1 MAHPADIDTSSISRG
16 LEIQAIT
23 RTIRHYL
30 TGLDLK
36 NLVLVNRQWWR
47 AFAPFLWEK
56 LFINETEEDQ
66 YIILRNGQ
74 VVQEMAIVVHE
85 RETKARIEWLFAS
98 LAKSCPNI
106 YTLHLKLYSPL
117 QFDSI
122 TGNPLDME
130 TQPHQPHEVMPFLHD
145 LLSHFPNV
153 TTLNLQ
159 LAHPDLPATV
169 VLAATRLP
177 YLRELGVFGGLKQRA
192 YTLHKNR
199 HCDWDVLFWT
209 VRKCLGLRTLRL
221 SWRDDNNCKSSS
233 HALQDALTWLEKQ
246 GEASS
251 VEHSIPTTTT
261 RYQTAQN
268 VPIDALQGGSESSSS
283 IPAIPPQLEHL
294 RQLYLTEMECP
305 VLATFQRL
313 VHHCPRLRDFAAD
326 TFVHRLDPTTAI
338 VRNASSTENINV
350 VKLRMLLEACGPTLQ
365 RLDLAQLTVGFRDY
379 ARTNYSNAG
388 IGDWESWT
396 SMLTSVPCQA
406 LQTMTIYAPVMHTVQ
421 EPNHLQYI
429 THLTIDA
436 VLDLKSLDRIMA
448 TGFPVLTH
456 VTLAG
461 CMVDKT
467 SSGQWV
473 YDHTQLTWIWVP
485 ISVGE
490 HCDLR
495 LWLARHT
502 LKHVDLS
509 GLHMDLE
516 NHIESLYDVV
526 RSIDHLESL
535 ALPFGHLKVLEERA
549 RSLNEQDQESDSAGQ
564 EEVEPSQQ
572 ESEPSSS
579 WFLNPLTLSTSVS
592 LRTQQFPRSLH
603 TLRVTHDIKATCCSS
618 SATVIKAKKHFA
630 TVVFDKMP
638 GVRIMQLDQVLVGDL
653 SKYTSLKN
661 TNTTTQG
668 DWVGY
673 VWLEDLRRSRRKVSS
688 EVVEDSPE
696 LDQPTDRSIQYQILY

>member
-1 MAHPADIDTSSISRG
+1 MAHSADIDTSSISRA

-36 NLVLVNRQWWR
+36 KLVLVNRQWWR
-47 AFAPFLWEK
+47 VFAPFLWEK

-66 YIILRNGQ
+66 HIILRNGQ
-74 VVQEMAIVVHE
+74 VVQEMTIVVQE

-130 TQPHQPHEVMPFLHD
+130 TQPHQPHEVMPFLYD
-145 LLSHFPNV
+145 LLSLFPNV

-159 LAHPDLPATV
+159 LAHSDLPATV

-221 SWRDDNNCKSSS
+221 SWRDDHNCKSSS
-233 HALQDALTWLEKQ
+233 QALQDALTWLEKQ

-326 TFVHRLDPTTAI
+326 TFVHRLDPTTVT

-365 RLDLAQLTVGFRDY
+365 RLDLAQLTVGFQDGPS
-379 ARTNYSNAG
+379 TNYSNAG

-396 SMLTSVPCQA
+396 PMLTSVPCQA
-406 LQTMTIYAPVMHTVQ
+406 LQAMTIYAPVMHTVQ

-436 VLDLKSLDRIMA
+436 VLDLKHLDRIMA
-448 TGFPVLTH
+448 TGFPALTH

-461 CMVDKT
+461 CMVDKA
-467 SSGQWV
+467 SNGQWV

-485 ISVGE
+485 NSVGE

-509 GLHMDLE
+509 GLHMDLA

-572 ESEPSSS
+572 ESEPSSY
-579 WFLNPLTLSTSVS
+579 WFPNPLTLSTSVS